1 VCVAP
6 RELTSILIGHRTILR
21 ILLLSRPRFRMN
33 PKINAISVILMAGV
47 TLLGLMNM
55 FAACGVVLLIF
66 FAKFIIDT
74 PRLFFG

>member
-1 VCVAP
+1 
-6 RELTSILIGHRTILR
+6 
-21 ILLLSRPRFRMN
+21 MN